1 MKDRQSIT
9 DIFDLHV
16 IGDDVA
22 LETRLE
28 RFSKL
33 GIGIDQKAIRRG
45 ADGEV
50 GIHSAFCAQDA
61 GLERGR
67 FGRLASVVCNL
78 SVQETKAIIS
88 SNAKFCARG
97 EIEKNAF
104 PCMQRRRHFSFGATP
119 SLLAGPTSQRPVEEP
134 RGVCSP

>member
-1 MKDRQSIT
+1 MGLLS
-9 DIFDLHV
+9 
-16 IGDDVA
+16 
-22 LETRLE
+22 
-28 RFSKL
+28 
-33 GIGIDQKAIRRG
+33 GIDQKAIRRG
-45 ADGEV
+45 AEGDV

-88 SNAKFCARG
+88 SNAKFCACG

-104 PCMQRRRHFSFGATP
+104 PCMQRRRHFSFGVTA
-119 SLLAGPTSQRPVEEP
+119 SLLVAPTSQQPVEKATQCLFFLNAFV
-134 RGVCSP
+134 RQSRCR